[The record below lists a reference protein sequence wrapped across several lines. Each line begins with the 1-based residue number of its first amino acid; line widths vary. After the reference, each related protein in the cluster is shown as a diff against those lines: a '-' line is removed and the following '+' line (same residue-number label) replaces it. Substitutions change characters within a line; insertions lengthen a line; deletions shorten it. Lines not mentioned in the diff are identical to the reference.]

1 MEIPGRPVRIEVES
15 NMTDVEMKKY
25 LRAYHDKGD
34 KHSEDGF
41 IEFLKNNNVSAKI
54 LNTTYVIDEY

>member
-1 MEIPGRPVRIEVES
+1 
-15 NMTDVEMKKY
+15 MTDVEMKKY